1 MAPLPLAS
9 LLHQALP
16 WLSVDGRAVVNTL
29 VCDNGR
35 VGSAQALCQRVGLR
49 SRFQLN
55 RLLRREGLPPYEE
68 LSGWVCVFYWMVR
81 GDTSQGRAAL
91 RPLAPQTRIE
101 IASAYRL
108 VRRVTRHC
116 WKELRRAGTSD
127 VIPRFQCRTHPPRPN
142 RQPLSM

>member
-1 MAPLPLAS
+1 MPPLALAS

-68 LSGWVCVFYWMVR
+68 LSVWVCVFYWMVR
-81 GDTSQGRAAL
+81 GLMPHAPAVLSSRA
-91 RPLAPQTRIE
+91 RQTRTAI
-101 IASAYRL
+101 
-108 VRRVTRHC
+108 
-116 WKELRRAGTSD
+116 
-127 VIPRFQCRTHPPRPN
+127 
-142 RQPLSM
+142 

>member
-1 MAPLPLAS
+1 MPPLALAS

-81 GDTSQGRAAL
+81 GDTAQGRAAL
-91 RPLAPQTRIE
+91 RSLAPQTRI
-101 IASAYRL
+101 
-108 VRRVTRHC
+108 
-116 WKELRRAGTSD
+116 
-127 VIPRFQCRTHPPRPN
+127 
-142 RQPLSM
+142 